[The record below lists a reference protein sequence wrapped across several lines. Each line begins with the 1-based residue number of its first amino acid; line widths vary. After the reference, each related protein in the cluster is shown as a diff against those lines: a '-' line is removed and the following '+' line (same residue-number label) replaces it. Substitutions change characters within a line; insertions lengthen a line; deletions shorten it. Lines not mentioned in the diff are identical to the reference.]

1 MAKKNAAAKAV
12 NPDNV
17 YEFDICGETVT
28 CAASL
33 GASVIYKDEFIGR
46 LDPPYTG
53 ILETDLSVIY
63 RRTIPLVKA
72 EVEVDDDGNAII
84 GDDGKPV
91 AKLGDDGT
99 YVEVADDFEGPCMA
113 VRNPDYYGM
122 DVVAALRFV
131 WAMARAAKS
140 VDASWD
146 EWSTAVMARPMSIG
160 DQKRIF
166 DKALLEVA
174 LTHWFLDQEGRVG
187 AEERDA

>member
-46 LDPPYTG
+46 LDAPYTG

-63 RRTIPLVKA
+63 RRTLPLVTV
-72 EVEVDDDGNAII
+72 EVETDADGNAIV

-91 AKLGDDGT
+91 AKVGEDGT
-99 YVEVADDFEGPCMA
+99 YVEVASDFDGPCAAM
-113 VRNPDYYGM
+113 RNPDYYGM

-187 AEERDA
+187 AQERDA